1 VRTFSI
7 AVCAAAALV
16 FLSESAR
23 AQVDAKKALEVAN
36 KAACTACHSLDK
48 KLVGPAYKEVAK
60 KYKGNAGAPALL
72 AAKVRKGGQGVW
84 GPIPMPPNTP
94 AQIGDADLNL
104 VIAWVLSL

>member
-1 VRTFSI
+1 MRTLSI

-23 AQVDAKKALEVAN
+23 AQVDAKKALDIAN
-36 KAACTACHSLDK
+36 KAVCTACHQVDK
-48 KLVGPAYKEVAK
+48 KVLGPAYKDVAK

-72 AAKVRKGGQGVW
+72 ADKVRKGGQGVW
-84 GPIPMPPNTP
+84 GPIPMSPNTP
-94 AQIGDADLNL
+94 AQISDADLKV